1 MKDKIIKV
9 LENQNIEEI
18 VNELTESSL
27 LQSTVKKEKSYSK
40 LYQEVKSQLE
50 DVHKSVEKGAMSSK
64 GEGTIIYLNNHGVE
78 HVQAVI
84 EKASR
89 ILEIFR
95 DGHLTDCE
103 LFILI
108 CAIQVHD
115 IGNVFGRKD
124 HEKNIFSIIDD
135 ELKKIIKDSTVR
147 RCISIIASAHSGE
160 RLGNKDVISFL
171 KDNDTILYHDIRIRL
186 LSSILR
192 FADELADDC
201 TRADHFAI
209 DYGILPEG
217 SRIFHEY
224 SKSLKSVR
232 ILKDSFKESFF
243 IDLKYNLTL
252 NVISGKF
259 LKGKEEV
266 FLIDEIYSRAKKM
279 ELERKYC
286 LRFLRPYISL
296 ETIRGEIIIE
306 RDYDLENPECYRFT
320 LEETGYPSNPICVID
335 PNLDSGEK
343 VLGYL
348 KNKGWL
354 IND

>member
-1 MKDKIIKV
+1 MKDTVIQV

-18 VNELTESSL
+18 VNKLTKSSL
-27 LQSTVKKEKSYSK
+27 LQSTTNKEKSYSK

-50 DVHKSVEKGAMSSK
+50 EVHRSVEKGAMSSS
-64 GEGTIIYLNNHGVE
+64 GEGAIIYLNNHGIE
-78 HVQAVI
+78 HVQVVI

-103 LFILI
+103 LFILL

-124 HEKNIFSIIDD
+124 HERNILTIVDD
-135 ELKKIIKDSTVR
+135 ELNKIIRDSTVR
-147 RCISIIASAHSGE
+147 RCISRIASAHSGE
-160 RLGNKDVISFL
+160 QSGNKDVISLL
-171 KDNDTILYHDIRIRL
+171 KDNETILYHDIRSRL

-192 FADELADDC
+192 FADELADDS

-209 DYGILPEG
+209 DYEILPEG

-252 NVISGKF
+252 NIVSKKF
-259 LKGKEEV
+259 SKGKEEV

-306 RDYDLENPECYRFT
+306 RDLDLENPECYRFT
-320 LEETGYPSNPICVID
+320 LEETGYPSNPICIID
-335 PNLDSGEK
+335 SNLDTGEK
-343 VLGYL
+343 VLDYL
-348 KNKGWL
+348 KTKGWL
-354 IND
+354 KND